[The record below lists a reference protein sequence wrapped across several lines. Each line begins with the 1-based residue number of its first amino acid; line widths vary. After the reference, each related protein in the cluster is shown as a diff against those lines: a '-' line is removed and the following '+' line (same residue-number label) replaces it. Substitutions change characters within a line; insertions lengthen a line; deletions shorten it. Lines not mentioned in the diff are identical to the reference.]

1 MNTPT
6 DKNKNQKKSVTF
18 QTDEEKNHILESI
31 NKPSEKS
38 KFSLLNDHLLAKKEQ
53 MNALDKQNNE
63 LGAID
68 MNSKKNSTVP
78 ENQPPAGLIKKESKL
93 IDFKP
98 DTKQQENAVNTS
110 INIFTAQQK
119 QPEQKPAENTSF
131 LKATSLFSNLRRDQS
146 KIISEG
152 GDKPQDGGNVS
163 LIPSSKSE
171 EFLRQISSMP
181 VTQNNDNYYRI
192 GELNI
197 KKGWLSN
204 QNKLE
209 YESGIINA
217 FYLIDLKKN
226 VKRVL
231 VNKLVIIYSSCA
243 KPMKK

>member
-18 QTDEEKNHILESI
+18 QTEDEKNHILDSI

-38 KFSLLNDHLLAKKEQ
+38 KFSMLNDHLIAKKEQ
-53 MNALDKQNNE
+53 MSLLDKQKNE
-63 LGAID
+63 LATID
-68 MNSKKNSTVP
+68 MNTNKNTTVA
-78 ENQPPAGLIKKESKL
+78 ENQPPAVLLKKESKL
-93 IDFKP
+93 IDYKFDIKP
-98 DTKQQENAVNTS
+98 QENSANTS
-110 INIFTAQQK
+110 TNIFSAQQK
-119 QPEQKPAENTSF
+119 QPEQKPSENNSL

-146 KIISEG
+146 KITEIG
-152 GDKPQDGGNVS
+152 GDKLQEGSNLS
-163 LIPSSKSE
+163 LIPGTKSE
-171 EFLRQISSMP
+171 EFLRQISSIP
-181 VTQNNDNYYRI
+181 TTQTSENYYRI
-192 GELNI
+192 GEINI

-231 VNKLVIIYSSCA
+231 VNIK
-243 KPMKK
+243 